1 MVFRAKPI
9 AKSQLR
15 FQTDWSLNGPP
26 GQLWQM
32 ESTLMQAS
40 VKCSCRGMKKT
51 SHKFHKEELTI
62 IVSFSGDFCRHRI
75 QAWKSPTNE
84 VSSTYV
90 HPCHPW
96 LQTAGNGFNADM
108 FHISHKHFCLSF
120 QGINWS
126 CKLLFCY
133 LLSWWPYQPVMTTSE
148 WLVLLHQ
155 LVPVSY
161 TPCNLHP
168 VCGGPIP
175 LHPSCLCFCS
185 YWRSKQGKS
194 FFFFSLSR
202 STALA
207 STIYSS
213 NNNLDCW

>member
-15 FQTDWSLNGPP
+15 FQTDWSGNGSP

-40 VKCSCRGMKKT
+40 VKCSFRSMKKT
-51 SHKFHKEELTI
+51 SHKFYKEELTI
-62 IVSFSGDFCRHRI
+62 VVSFSGDFCRHRI
-75 QAWKSPTNE
+75 QTWKSPTNG

-96 LQTAGNGFNADM
+96 LQTAENGFNADM
-108 FHISHKHFCLSF
+108 FHIKIISQYFCLSF

-133 LLSWWPYQPVMTTSE
+133 LLSWWPYQPVMATWECVTTPTGPSIVHPLQTSTRLP
-148 WLVLLHQ
+148 WTHTFAPILSLLLQ
-155 LVPVSY
+155 L
-161 TPCNLHP
+161 L
-168 VCGGPIP
+168 
-175 LHPSCLCFCS
+175 
-185 YWRSKQGKS
+185 
-194 FFFFSLSR
+194 
-202 STALA
+202 
-207 STIYSS
+207 TIKTR
-213 NNNLDCW
+213 